1 MSTYELP
8 PLSSSDGV
16 NKDKGCKILVIFF
29 VTSFYKT
36 KIKILYNWNVK
47 HQWTLI
53 QIKFSQISENFNFSD
68 LAGKIS
74 SSSVH
79 FLYLFEFPIIS
90 I

>member
-16 NKDKGCKILVIFF
+16 NKDNGSKILLIFF

-36 KIKILYNWNVK
+36 NIKILYNWNVK

-53 QIKFSQISENFNFSD
+53 
-68 LAGKIS
+68 
-74 SSSVH
+74 
-79 FLYLFEFPIIS
+79 
-90 I
+90 